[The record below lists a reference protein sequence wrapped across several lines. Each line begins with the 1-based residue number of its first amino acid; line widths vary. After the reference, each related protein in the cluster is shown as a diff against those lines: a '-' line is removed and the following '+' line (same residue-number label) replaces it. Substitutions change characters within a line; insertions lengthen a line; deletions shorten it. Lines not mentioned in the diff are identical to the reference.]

1 MTAVEMPVDYHD
13 DLACADIDLLLT
25 EATDEV
31 ARLKEMLLATEAAL
45 ITSQSAL
52 HSSEHRAD
60 MLGSLNADLSK
71 RYQKVTEDRDALA
84 VQVKMV
90 HDELTAAEK
99 DALPADTLTHAALPR
114 DLMVSTYRSASRIT
128 RGPLPPA
135 VVSAVEAAREEIC
148 AAMTT
153 AGQATLDTV
162 VRREVRRRR
171 RTQRPARTGTA
182 RR

>member
-1 MTAVEMPVDYHD
+1 MPVDYHD
-13 DLACADIDLLLT
+13 DLACVDIDLLLT

-31 ARLKEMLLATEAAL
+31 ARLKEILLATEAAL
-45 ITSQSAL
+45 V
-52 HSSEHRAD
+52 SSEHRAD
-60 MLGSLNADLSK
+60 MLGSLNTDLSK

-90 HDELTAAEK
+90 HDELAAAEK
-99 DALPADTLTHAALPR
+99 DALPADTLTYAALPR

-135 VVSAVEAAREEIC
+135 VVSAVEAAREEIEE
-148 AAMTT
+148 AMTV
-153 AGQATLDTV
+153 AGRSALDAV

-171 RTQRPARTGTA
+171 RNQRPSGVGGSGR
-182 RR
+182 